1 MEDRKETRGVN
12 IMANESA
19 VGLQAGE
26 VYNLIYAATV
36 NGHRGVCCEGGLKC
50 LEVGEEN
57 YLLERKDGTRF
68 QIRFC
73 DVECM
78 LEGDPGGLMAA
89 YAERL

>member
-1 MEDRKETRGVN
+1 
-12 IMANESA
+12 MANDNEIR
-19 VGLQAGE
+19 LQAGE
-26 VYNLIYAATV
+26 MYNLIYTANV

-50 LEVGEEN
+50 LQVGEEN

-68 QIRFC
+68 QIRLC
-73 DVECM
+73 DAECM